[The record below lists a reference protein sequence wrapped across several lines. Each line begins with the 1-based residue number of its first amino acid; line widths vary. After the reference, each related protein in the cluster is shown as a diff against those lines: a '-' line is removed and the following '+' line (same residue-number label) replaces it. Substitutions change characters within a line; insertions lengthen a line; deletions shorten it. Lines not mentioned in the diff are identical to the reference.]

1 MTRPDTKSPKRLAL
15 ASLGALGIVYGDI
28 GTSPLYALR
37 ECFHGTHGMAIDRVN
52 VLGVLSMI
60 VWSLILVVTIKYVAY
75 VTRADNEGEG
85 GILALL
91 ALALDPR
98 RQVGKQPVVYVLGL
112 FGAALLYGDGVITP
126 AISVLSAVE
135 GLRIEAP
142 ALAPAVVPLT
152 IAILVGLFWLQ
163 RRGTRAIGVLFGP
176 IMLVWFLVLTL
187 LGLAQITVHPEVL
200 AAVNPL
206 YAVQYFTHHG
216 LAGAIVLGAV
226 FLCVTGGE
234 ALYADMG
241 HFGTRPIRLAWIGVC
256 LPALV
261 IHYFGQG
268 ALLIAHPE
276 AIEHPIVHMSPAWAR
291 IPIITLATLAT
302 VIASQALISGT
313 YSMTRQATLLGY
325 APRLRVV
332 HTSADQIGQ
341 IYMPGVN
348 LAMAIATVALVLG
361 FGSSSRL
368 AAAYGIA
375 VTMTMVITTLLA
387 HVVARRRWGWPLWLG
402 LAVTVPLLAMDLA
415 FFGANALKLFDG
427 GWVPIALAL
436 AVFTAMTT
444 WRRGREILAVRFR
457 DRSIPYVELEDWLAK
472 EAPTRVP
479 GTAVYLTAH
488 PDSVPLSLIENVR
501 HNHAIHAR
509 VVLLSIVFT
518 QTARVSIANRLRVE
532 RLDDGVVRL
541 FGHYGFV
548 ETPNVPRLL
557 ELALAEGIEVDPETV
572 TFVMGRE
579 TLLATRRAGMALWR
593 ESLFAV
599 MSRNAQRAAAF
610 FGIPSE
616 RVLEVGA
623 QIEL

>member
-1 MTRPDTKSPKRLAL
+1 MAGLA
-15 ASLGALGIVYGDI
+15 
-28 GTSPLYALR
+28 
-37 ECFHGTHGMAIDRVN
+37 
-52 VLGVLSMI
+52 
-60 VWSLILVVTIKYVAY
+60 
-75 VTRADNEGEG
+75 
-85 GILALL
+85 LALL

-98 RQVGKQPVVYVLGL
+98 RPIGKQPIVYVLGL

-135 GLRIEAP
+135 GVGIEAP
-142 ALAPAVVPLT
+142 SLAPAVVPITL
-152 IAILVGLFWLQ
+152 AILVGLFWIQ

-176 IMLVWFLVLTL
+176 IMLVWFLVLTV
-187 LGLAQITVHPEVL
+187 LGLGQIVARPQVL
-200 AAVNPL
+200 AAVNPM
-206 YAVQYFTHHG
+206 YAVDYFTHHG

-241 HFGTRPIRLAWIGVC
+241 HFGTRPIRLAWVGLC

-261 IHYFGQG
+261 INYFGQG

-276 AIEHPIVHMSPAWAR
+276 AIEHPIVHMSPEWAR
-291 IPIITLATLAT
+291 VPIIALSTMAT

-332 HTSADQIGQ
+332 HTSPDQIGQ

-348 LAMAIATVALVLG
+348 LAMMIATLALVLG
-361 FGSSSRL
+361 FGSSSNL

-387 HVVARRRWGWPLWLG
+387 HVVAQRKWGWPLGLG
-402 LAVTVPLLAMDLA
+402 LAVTVPFLAMDLA

-427 GWVPIALAL
+427 GWVPIAIAV

-444 WRRGREILAVRFR
+444 WRRGREILAARFR
-457 DRSIPYVELEDWLAK
+457 DRSIPYSELGAWLAK
-472 EAPTRVP
+472 EAPAQVP

-518 QTARVSIANRLRVE
+518 QTARVSITHRLRVE
-532 RLDDGVVRL
+532 RLDDGVLRL

-548 ETPNVPRLL
+548 ETPNVPKLL

-579 TLLATRRAGMALWR
+579 TLLATRRAGMSLWR